1 MIPSNQ
7 QHGLADEST
16 PHLGPLQHFW
26 EELHWSSR
34 VKTVH
39 TSPLTQTSK
48 VVSANFGCIYS
59 IVSRRENRKRWG
71 QTLVR
76 RLRDTSRPVD
86 SSLCTGLVGI
96 KSRHKWKKKTKN
108 QMGREKDLDLLLL
121 LLLLVVCPRLP
132 LFFFQE
138 NLHDR
143 WRWNWEGTGPGHS
156 GGGVKV
162 SFLLLL
168 VAFSPTFF
176 SSLKVLRLLRLWEFD
191 DCVFLSP
198 TSRFQ
203 TCWNREFDNQNG
215 KTRFLGGE
223 LSNDSNEI

>member
-1 MIPSNQ
+1 
-7 QHGLADEST
+7 
-16 PHLGPLQHFW
+16 
-26 EELHWSSR
+26 
-34 VKTVH
+34 
-39 TSPLTQTSK
+39 
-48 VVSANFGCIYS
+48 
-59 IVSRRENRKRWG
+59 
-71 QTLVR
+71 
-76 RLRDTSRPVD
+76 
-86 SSLCTGLVGI
+86 
-96 KSRHKWKKKTKN
+96 
-108 QMGREKDLDLLLL
+108 MGREKDLDLLLL

-215 KTRFLGGE
+215 KTRFFGGSYRTIRTKFRVGGLSTFVWCMGGE
-223 LSNDSNEI
+223 RTPTTIQNGRFSPVTFFFCFRILSFSHLFGERRIKMVGGKNVKSWGDLHFRETHTKKHTTKGREKKKKRKDPIKR